1 MKSIAISRPNSSP
14 ARRVNL
20 LIMEHAPTTA
30 SKKSNAAVQ
39 THTLKIK
46 RVEKF
51 FFKLTAISFQQ
62 ITHHQGNQEVPSSPR
77 KE

>member
-1 MKSIAISRPNSSP
+1 MVGICILTLIACCMKSIAISRPNSSP

-20 LIMEHAPTTA
+20 LIMEHAPRMA

-46 RVEKF
+46 R
-51 FFKLTAISFQQ
+51 
-62 ITHHQGNQEVPSSPR
+62 
-77 KE
+77 